1 VAPALLAADELLDAA
16 LAGVLGPADDLTRNA
31 IAAICND
38 ALAEVL
44 GPAVA
49 EELRADR
56 RLLPLAAPWV
66 WDLARGLQYQS
77 RHGAAP
83 APTTDLLAFLCGR
96 PLPPAQ
102 AYQFAETIDL
112 AVVLTL
118 DRVAGQ
124 VLGPG
129 ACTRDPAQ
137 NEAAVPWLGGLTLG
151 YRIQLAR
158 ELLRLSGLAGRA

>member
-1 VAPALLAADELLDAA
+1 MAPALLAADELLDVT
-16 LAGVLGPADDLTRNA
+16 LAGVLGPADGLTRDA

-38 ALAEVL
+38 ALAQVL
-44 GPAVA
+44 GPAVM
-49 EELRADR
+49 EELRTDR

-83 APTTDLLAFLCGR
+83 VPTTSLLAFLCGQ
-96 PLPPAQ
+96 PLPRGQ
-102 AYQFAETIDL
+102 AEQFAETIDL
-112 AVVLTL
+112 AVVLTF
-118 DRVAGQ
+118 DRVVSQ

-129 ACTRDPAQ
+129 ACRRDPAD
-137 NEAAVPWLGGLTLG
+137 NEAAAPWLAGLTLG